1 MIKARLFMLNAA
13 ILASFMTALFVTTP
27 VAQAACTDTVLGIPA
42 WYKGLT
48 EGADCAIKKIGK
60 DGIELRVFAVQIA
73 LNVIQA
79 AFVIVAYIAIF
90 FIIKGGFL
98 YIIARGDPAN
108 ITSAKQ
114 TITRAIIGLI
124 IALLSVAIVWAVTG
138 VIK

>member
-1 MIKARLFMLNAA
+1 MLNAA
-13 ILASFMTALFVTTP
+13 MLASFMTALFVATP

-42 WYKGLT
+42 WHKGLT
-48 EGADCAIKKIGK
+48 NAPPDCTVKKIGEG
-60 DGIELRVFAVQIA
+60 GIELRVFAVQIA

-114 TITRAIIGLI
+114 TITRAVIGLI

>member
-1 MIKARLFMLNAA
+1 MKRAKLFVLSATL
-13 ILASFMTALFVTTP
+13 LASFVTAMFLHAPT
-27 VAQAACTDTVLGIPA
+27 AQAACTDTVLGIPA

-48 EGADCAIKKIGK
+48 EGSDCTIKKIGA
-60 DGIELRVFAVQIA
+60 GGVELRVFAVQIA

-124 IALLSVAIVWAVTG
+124 IALLSTAIVWAVAG